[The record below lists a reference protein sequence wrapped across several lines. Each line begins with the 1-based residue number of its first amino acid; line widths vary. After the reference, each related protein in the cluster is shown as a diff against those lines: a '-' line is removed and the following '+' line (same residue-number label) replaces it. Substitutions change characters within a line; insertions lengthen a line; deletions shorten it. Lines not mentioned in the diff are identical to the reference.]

1 MHQNAIIAISATLG
15 IAVGAGGTYIATS
28 EPKVE
33 AQAISKAELV
43 AAISADPSLCP
54 IPTVEAPTEAEALA
68 AYRKAHAASP
78 LVWDRKN
85 LPEISL
91 ALGQCDK
98 ADAGPGV
105 ACMTS
110 VKMSPDAQ
118 PVDRIVGIRRI
129 GIRRVDRNDQLAEE
143 PPSRRLLF
151 RSTYAIESAERMTAS
166 IFSVLSERLVAN
178 SKISELQP

>member
-1 MHQNAIIAISATLG
+1 MHQNAIIAIAATLG
-15 IAVGAGGTYIATS
+15 IAAGAGGTNIAIS

-68 AYRKAHAASP
+68 AYRKAHAAS

-98 ADAGPGV
+98 AGAGPGV

-118 PVDRIVGIRRI
+118 PIDRIVGF
-129 GIRRVDRNDQLAEE
+129 AK
-143 PPSRRLLF
+143 
-151 RSTYAIESAERMTAS
+151 SASGEWIAT
-166 IFSVLSERLVAN
+166 IN
-178 SKISELQP
+178 

>member
-1 MHQNAIIAISATLG
+1 MHQNAIIAIAATLG
-15 IAVGAGGTYIATS
+15 IAAGAGGTYIATS

-68 AYRKAHAASP
+68 AYRKAHAASL
-78 LVWDRKN
+78 LVWDRNN

-98 ADAGPGV
+98 AGAGPGV

-110 VKMSPDAQ
+110 VKMGPEAR
-118 PVDRIVGIRRI
+118 PIDRIVGF
-129 GIRRVDRNDQLAEE
+129 AK
-143 PPSRRLLF
+143 
-151 RSTYAIESAERMTAS
+151 SASGEWIAT
-166 IFSVLSERLVAN
+166 IN
-178 SKISELQP
+178 

>member
-1 MHQNAIIAISATLG
+1 
-15 IAVGAGGTYIATS
+15 
-28 EPKVE
+28 
-33 AQAISKAELV
+33 
-43 AAISADPSLCP
+43 
-54 IPTVEAPTEAEALA
+54 
-68 AYRKAHAASP
+68 
-78 LVWDRKN
+78 
-85 LPEISL
+85 
-91 ALGQCDK
+91 
-98 ADAGPGV
+98 
-105 ACMTS
+105 MTS

>member
-1 MHQNAIIAISATLG
+1 MHQNAIIATIAATLG
-15 IAVGAGGTYIATS
+15 LAAGAGGTYIATS
-28 EPKVE
+28 EPEVE

-78 LVWDRKN
+78 LVWDRNN

-91 ALGQCDK
+91 ALGECDK
-98 ADAGPGV
+98 AGEGPGV

-110 VKMSPDAQ
+110 VKMGPAAR
-118 PVDRIVGIRRI
+118 PIDRIVGF
-129 GIRRVDRNDQLAEE
+129 AK
-143 PPSRRLLF
+143 
-151 RSTYAIESAERMTAS
+151 SASGEWIAT
-166 IFSVLSERLVAN
+166 IN
-178 SKISELQP
+178 

>member
-1 MHQNAIIAISATLG
+1 MHQNAIMVIAATLG
-15 IAVGAGGTYIATS
+15 IMAGAGGTYIATP

-78 LVWDRKN
+78 LVWDRNN

-91 ALGQCDK
+91 ALGQCR
-98 ADAGPGV
+98 
-105 ACMTS
+105 C
-110 VKMSPDAQ
+110 
-118 PVDRIVGIRRI
+118 R
-129 GIRRVDRNDQLAEE
+129 
-143 PPSRRLLF
+143 SRRRLHDLRQAGT
-151 RSTYAIESAERMTAS
+151 RSAAYRSDR
-166 IFSVLSERLVAN
+166 RLR
-178 SKISELQP
+178 